1 MKKVLT
7 IYVDDDADLRNMCAA
22 FVCWKGNLTSL
33 TMLNETIPKDVTG
46 VYLPWKSTTEKT
58 EWIVDS
64 TLPDII
70 QNDFDEWDKEKGVVI
85 GKRIKAALDAKGMT
99 QRELAKKIRV
109 REVSVSRYVTGNRIP
124 RAPILMEMARVLGVS
139 CDFLMGVI
147 E

>member
-1 MKKVLT
+1 MKKALT

-22 FVCWKGNLTSL
+22 FVCWEGNSTSL

-46 VYLPWKSTTEKT
+46 VYLPWKSMTGKT
-58 EWIVDS
+58 EWIFDN

-70 QNDFDEWDKEKGVVI
+70 QNDFDAWDKEKGAVI

-109 REVSVSRYVTGNRIP
+109 TEVSVSRYITGDRIP
-124 RAPILMEMARVLGVS
+124 RATILIDIAKVLDVS
-139 CDFLMGVI
+139 IDYLMGVNG
-147 E
+147 